1 MRVSKLQLIGGLAAG
16 AAAVYLLDPA
26 RGRRRRALIRDKAVK
41 IEHKLVD
48 KGAGKAKDLA
58 NRGKGVVSRMR
69 RRNGDDPAEY
79 LEQTAM
85 ARMDTADE
93 ARNAA
98 EDVAAV
104 AHGPVSPSPD

>member
-1 MRVSKLQLIGGLAAG
+1 MRVSKLQLITGLAIGAG
-16 AAAVYLLDPA
+16 VMYLLDPR
-26 RGRRRRALIRDKAVK
+26 RGRRRRALLRDKAVK
-41 IEHKLVD
+41 MERKLVD
-48 KGAGKAKDLA
+48 KGTGKARDLA
-58 NRGKGVVSRMR
+58 NRSKGVVSRVR

-98 EDVAAV
+98 EDVATV
-104 AHGPVSPSPD
+104 AHGPVSPSPE

>member
-16 AAAVYLLDPA
+16 AAAMYLLDPA

-41 IEHKLVD
+41 MEHKLVD

-58 NRGKGVVSRMR
+58 NRSKGVVSRR
-69 RRNGDDPAEY
+69 RRRDGDPSDY
-79 LEQTAM
+79 LEETAM
-85 ARMDTADE
+85 ARTGTADE

-98 EDVAAV
+98 EEGAAF
-104 AHGPVSPSPD
+104 AQSTSALPSE

>member
-16 AAAVYLLDPA
+16 AAAIYLLDPA

-41 IEHKLVD
+41 MEHKLVD

-69 RRNGDDPAEY
+69 RRDGDPSDY
-79 LEQTAM
+79 LEETAM
-85 ARMDTADE
+85 VRTGTVDE

-98 EDVAAV
+98 EEVAAF
-104 AHGPVSPSPD
+104 AQSTSALPSE